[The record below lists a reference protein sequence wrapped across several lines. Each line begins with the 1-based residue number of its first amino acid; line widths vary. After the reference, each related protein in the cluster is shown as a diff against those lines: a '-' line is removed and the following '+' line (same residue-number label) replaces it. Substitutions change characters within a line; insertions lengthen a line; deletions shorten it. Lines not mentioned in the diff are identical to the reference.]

1 LEVRLHRI
9 ADEVIELGQCGV
21 QAAVVVEDCAG
32 TIDVERRP
40 ELLSELREVD
50 LFATQPAVGVAS
62 QKRCST
68 LPYPH
73 AESGGG

>member
-1 LEVRLHRI
+1 MEVRLHRI

-32 TIDVERRP
+32 AIDVERRP

-50 LFATQPAVGVAS
+50 LFATQSAVGVV
-62 QKRCST
+62 K
-68 LPYPH
+68 
-73 AESGGG
+73 